1 MSRVFQER
9 LKVIAC
15 TKLSE
20 SYFRITFASRRIPAH
35 ALGGQFVQVKVSDS
49 TQPLLRRPFGVHRA
63 GKGTFD
69 CLCEIVGEATRV
81 LSGKKPGDFVDVIG
95 PLGNGFDYGPRTKD
109 QGPRI
114 LVAGG
119 MGVAPLF
126 FLAEKIAERRTPN
139 AERKIIVFIGAKS
152 KKDLLCEKDFKQL
165 GCEVKVATD
174 DGSKGLR
181 GRVTD
186 LLEQYLRRTPNAERR
201 SRIYACGP
209 KPMLKQVSLLSK
221 HYNLPAQIS
230 LEEHMACG
238 IGACL
243 GCVVKVRAQ
252 NASRRTPFAYKRV
265 CKDGPVFSASEII
278 W

>member
-1 MSRVFQER
+1 MSKAFQER

-15 TKLSE
+15 TKISE
-20 SYFRITFASRRIPAH
+20 NYFRITFASRRIPAH

-49 TQPLLRRPFGVHRA
+49 TQPLLRRPFGVHRT

-81 LSGKKPGDFVDVIG
+81 LSEKKPGDFVDVIG
-95 PLGNGFDYGPRTKD
+95 PFGNGFDYGPRTKN
-109 QGPRI
+109 QGLGI

-119 MGVAPLF
+119 MGVAPLV
-126 FLAEKIAERRTPN
+126 FLAKKLT
-139 AERKIIVFIGAKS
+139 ERKTQSAKCKVIVFIGART
-152 KKDLLCEKDFKQL
+152 KKGILCEKEFKQL

-186 LLEQYLRRTPNAERR
+186 LLEQYLRSTLDARR
-201 SRIYACGP
+201 PTQIFACGP
-209 KPMLKQVSLLSK
+209 KPMLKQVSFLSK

-243 GCVVKVRAQ
+243 GCVVKVRTPH
-252 NASRRTPFAYKRV
+252 ASRRTPFEYKRV
-265 CKDGPVFSASEII
+265 CKDGPVFSAGEII